1 MKLRELIDKH
11 YRSGELY
18 SIAFKMTKE
27 RDRAEDLLHSAIAKM
42 IRYDDFENRNFLGYA
57 KVTMFRIQFNI
68 NRDYFMKSNK
78 RAIYA
83 ERIKV
88 HQDIE
93 NDLHYKDIYKQV
105 LDSLDEKYRD
115 IFIYKLHEYTSKEI
129 SQKTGI
135 IKNLVNGRYY
145 RVKQNIIAEFKDSI

>member
-27 RDRAEDLLHSAIAKM
+27 KDLAEDLLHSAIAKM
-42 IRYDDFENRNFLGYA
+42 IRYDNFENRNFLGYA
-57 KVTMFRIQFNI
+57 KVTMFRIQFNV
-68 NRDYFMKSNK
+68 NRDYFMQSNK

-83 ERIKV
+83 ERIKKD
-88 HQDIE
+88 QDIE
-93 NDLHYKDIYKQV
+93 SDLHYKDVYEQV
-105 LDSLDEKYRD
+105 LNSLDERYRS

-135 IKNLVNGRYY
+135 IQNLVNGRYY
-145 RVKQNIIAEFKDSI
+145 RVKQDIIAEFKDSI

>member
-83 ERIKV
+83 ERVRKD
-88 HQDIE
+88 QDIE
-93 NDLHYKDIYKQV
+93 NDLHYKDIYEQV
-105 LDSLDEKYRD
+105 LNSLDERYRN
-115 IFIYKLHEYTSKEI
+115 ILIYKLNEYTSREI
-129 SQKTGI
+129 SDEIGMMKETI
-135 IKNLVNGRYY
+135 NSRYY
-145 RVKQNIIAEFKDSI
+145 KVRQHVIAQFKESI

>member
-27 RDRAEDLLHSAIAKM
+27 KDLAEDLLHSAIAKM
-42 IRYDDFENRNFLGYA
+42 IRYDNFENRNFLGYA
-57 KVTMFRIQFNI
+57 KVTMFRIQFNV
-68 NRDYFMKSNK
+68 NRDYFMQSNK

-83 ERIKV
+83 ERIKKD
-88 HQDIE
+88 QDIE
-93 NDLHYKDIYKQV
+93 SDLHYKDVYEQV
-105 LDSLDEKYRD
+105 LNSLDERYRS

-145 RVKQNIIAEFKDSI
+145 RVKQDIIAEFKDSI